1 MRWSLCLFSGSLAS
15 LSSCTIFFCVGFIVF
30 ICGSFTSF
38 LPCSLFSFFFFL
50 KVIRCQSA
58 SMICLLCS
66 PAVSSHLID
75 LKLRPRRPLLLLA
88 AVVPVLP
95 LAVCLTSTTPPP
107 LSPPPSASPV
117 PTASRDHGLRNSWAY
132 SFSCVRVRACAHVCV
147 VQPPQPLTPPHLDK
161 SDLIGQR
168 QPGWWWWWWGGL
180 ASLGAAVSKCIIDSV
195 NTDFCPRCLWAPH
208 CCSLLDCH

>member
-1 MRWSLCLFSGSLAS
+1 MRPCLTQKCEQNALIVMFVFWKSCFSFLMHY
-15 LSSCTIFFCVGFIVF
+15 FRCVGFIVF

-58 SMICLLCS
+58 SLICLLCF

-75 LKLRPRRPLLLLA
+75 LKLRPRSLSSSSSPPCPRSHWLSASPQPP
-88 AVVPVLP
+88 VP
-95 LAVCLTSTTPPP
+95 SPP
-107 LSPPPSASPV
+107 PPPSASPV

-132 SFSCVRVRACAHVCV
+132 GFSCVRACAHVCV
-147 VQPPQPLTPPHLDK
+147 VQPPQPPTPPHLDK

-168 QPGWWWWWWGGL
+168 QPGWWWCGG
-180 ASLGAAVSKCIIDSV
+180 SS
-195 NTDFCPRCLWAPH
+195 
-208 CCSLLDCH
+208 